1 MEIEEIYK
9 QVAANTNLLPGI
21 CLELTDQE
29 IRKIIE
35 HEAFPKLV
43 DEYDENIF
51 IILAKSK
58 RYKLLLDNIQTLMK
72 APNLFNVWFHKNK
85 MSNTTG
91 HYLISQTNDVTWLTK
106 LIDICPDYIMLQNN
120 ALNSILHVMI
130 SQHHPKTIKILK
142 LIPLKQLEQY
152 KQPLIMACVVFDNF
166 EVMEYLHNIGYNLHT
181 CTINGT
187 TPLELAMTSKKY
199 ETVKTLLKC
208 GYDVNFTTNNNFN
221 FIGSTETVLTNVD
234 AFKLIEDKLN
244 YHFQN
249 NYLETIAHICVS
261 PLYNLQVPSYTLYV
275 ILEASNLN
283 IQDIENNTVWH
294 YIMNRPPEQYKQLNN
309 VDKLEL
315 IKRLTKK
322 CPPKT
327 QLRNNY
333 NQSIKN
339 VSNQKGGQLK
349 HISDIKAKRKIQQ
362 KLKKIPYA
370 QNTVYK
376 PDAVTRTCYLIHYLN
391 NHDVSTTLVNKL
403 PNFPMSFLN
412 KQVLDLAKMIEVNTT
427 IYTPL
432 FYYEL
437 FWINANINYFP
448 KALDVKSAFDK
459 TKTNLVFWYLT
470 TTTDGNDAL
479 HANIIILNKK
489 EKYVIRFDP
498 HGATNFLKHYSTGTQ
513 ELDNALKEYFYI
525 ICPECKYVFPNEFN
539 YKFGYQSISD
549 EDNLALRK
557 IGDPDGYCFAW
568 CYWFL
573 DLTIN
578 NQNKTPSELIDLG
591 METLMNSEYTILD
604 QIRNYAMMM
613 NKEREKILSKMKID
627 CKELY
632 NIVFDEET
640 LTKFKNGVKR
650 SLFKKVF

>member
-362 KLKKIPYA
+362 KDSI
-370 QNTVYK
+370 
-376 PDAVTRTCYLIHYLN
+376 C
-391 NHDVSTTLVNKL
+391 
-403 PNFPMSFLN
+403 
-412 KQVLDLAKMIEVNTT
+412 
-427 IYTPL
+427 
-432 FYYEL
+432 
-437 FWINANINYFP
+437 
-448 KALDVKSAFDK
+448 
-459 TKTNLVFWYLT
+459 TK
-470 TTTDGNDAL
+470 
-479 HANIIILNKK
+479 
-489 EKYVIRFDP
+489 
-498 HGATNFLKHYSTGTQ
+498 YS
-513 ELDNALKEYFYI
+513 
-525 ICPECKYVFPNEFN
+525 V
-539 YKFGYQSISD
+539 
-549 EDNLALRK
+549 
-557 IGDPDGYCFAW
+557 
-568 CYWFL
+568 
-573 DLTIN
+573 
-578 NQNKTPSELIDLG
+578 
-591 METLMNSEYTILD
+591 
-604 QIRNYAMMM
+604 
-613 NKEREKILSKMKID
+613 
-627 CKELY
+627 
-632 NIVFDEET
+632 
-640 LTKFKNGVKR
+640 
-650 SLFKKVF
+650 